1 MDFRD
6 LNLDKPITQSRLSL
20 LESKGYNTV
29 EKFVRIVP
37 RGYYD
42 YSKESDLRECVN
54 GKRYA
59 FHLLMTNCVR
69 KMGAKVPYV
78 RCEFESLDKKNKL
91 SAIWFDKYQYDKL
104 SEFKNKEVA
113 VAGLVTVNEMGIQI
127 VNPDMCVPYTK
138 DAFRIYPIYKKIAGM
153 STDYFQN
160 LLNHCIDEYKG
171 NEIFTE
177 DFKKAFHVVDE
188 DLMIKGIHR
197 PSNVDEIKNAMNRI
211 IMETMYP
218 FCQVMVSL
226 SEDARKTSNI
236 IPQKL
241 DLCNKIIE
249 SLPYELTKDQ
259 KDILNQF
266 VISARKGKRVNAL
279 VQGDVGS
286 GKTICAIL
294 LMVSIVNNGYQAVL
308 MAPTGIL
315 AKQHYEEIKEMLE
328 PLGIH
333 VVFMS
338 GGMKQ
343 SEKNKVL
350 KEISDGTADV
360 IIGTHSV
367 ISEKVEF
374 KNLGITIVDEEHK
387 FGVLQRECLKKKAN
401 EGVHNISMSATPI
414 PRSLAQTI
422 YGDTVDVYSIESMPK
437 GRMPIKTAT
446 VHETNSMF
454 NFMKEEIEHGHQC
467 YMVCPLIENSNSG
480 DDKKKPYSVE
490 EVLKMAEGYFCN
502 TDTKIGC
509 ITGKMKDEEKE
520 EIKQKF
526 KNNEYQILIATTII
540 EVGINVPNAT
550 VICIMNAERFGLAGL
565 HQLRGRVG
573 RNSLQ
578 SYCILYSEDKDNPR
592 LDVMCK
598 TSNGFEI
605 AEEDLKLRGTGD
617 IIGIKQSGE
626 DESIGL
632 MLKYPKLYKAMREYI
647 KANKLY

>member
-6 LNLDKPITQSRLSL
+6 LNLDKPITQSRLNL

-69 KMGAKVPYV
+69 KMGTKVPYV
-78 RCEFESLDKKNKL
+78 RCEFESLDRKNKL

-113 VAGLVTVNEMGIQI
+113 VAGLVTVNEMGIQM

-188 DLMIKGIHR
+188 DSMIKGIHR
-197 PSNVDEIKNAMNRI
+197 PSNVDEVKNAMNRI

-294 LMVSIVNNGYQAVL
+294 LMVSIVNNGC
-308 MAPTGIL
+308 
-315 AKQHYEEIKEMLE
+315 
-328 PLGIH
+328 
-333 VVFMS
+333 
-338 GGMKQ
+338 
-343 SEKNKVL
+343 KN
-350 KEISDGTADV
+350 
-360 IIGTHSV
+360 
-367 ISEKVEF
+367 
-374 KNLGITIVDEEHK
+374 
-387 FGVLQRECLKKKAN
+387 
-401 EGVHNISMSATPI
+401 
-414 PRSLAQTI
+414 
-422 YGDTVDVYSIESMPK
+422 
-437 GRMPIKTAT
+437 
-446 VHETNSMF
+446 
-454 NFMKEEIEHGHQC
+454 
-467 YMVCPLIENSNSG
+467 
-480 DDKKKPYSVE
+480 
-490 EVLKMAEGYFCN
+490 
-502 TDTKIGC
+502 
-509 ITGKMKDEEKE
+509 
-520 EIKQKF
+520 
-526 KNNEYQILIATTII
+526 
-540 EVGINVPNAT
+540 
-550 VICIMNAERFGLAGL
+550 
-565 HQLRGRVG
+565 
-573 RNSLQ
+573 
-578 SYCILYSEDKDNPR
+578 
-592 LDVMCK
+592 
-598 TSNGFEI
+598 
-605 AEEDLKLRGTGD
+605 
-617 IIGIKQSGE
+617 
-626 DESIGL
+626 
-632 MLKYPKLYKAMREYI
+632 
-647 KANKLY
+647 